1 VWLLTWILTTFA
13 GGYCGL
19 DVAMVVVATFFVAMS
34 CGFPVPVFA
43 DSIEGFFNETLYKV
57 IFVYER
63 ITGSNQ
69 KSFGH

>member
-1 VWLLTWILTTFA
+1 M
-13 GGYCGL
+13 